1 MNQSPV
7 LLRVLLVLS
16 IIYGSMTFLS
26 GTLMAIA
33 LPSLDAVYRAN
44 QSLLPSEM
52 FTMWERAAAVPR
64 PLYAALA
71 VLSLA
76 SVTGCVLMWN
86 LRRSGFHLYT
96 IAQLLMLVLPLLFMG
111 KGYLGL
117 GDLMFTAL
125 FVFIYYRQL
134 KQLGAFDD
142 EPHPAPTDSPEEE

>member
-16 IIYGSMTFLS
+16 IIYGAMTFLS
-26 GTLMAIA
+26 GTMMAIA

-44 QSLLPSEM
+44 QSLLPSAM

-64 PLYAALA
+64 LLYAALA

-76 SVTGCVLMWN
+76 SVAGCVLMWN

-142 EPHPAPTDSPEEE
+142 EPRPAPTDSPEEE